1 MSKVFFRYNNKKIER
16 HKPLY
21 FSKNSSNL
29 LVYFKKTGLKVN
41 MR

>member
-21 FSKNSSNL
+21 FSKITVIYQFIL
-29 LVYFKKTGLKVN
+29 RKQV
-41 MR
+41 